1 MAAEASSPLDAVKSY
16 VRRHMIPVAIILIV
30 GLIVTPS
37 IIYYELSYNSV
48 NGTHPELVT
57 GYRQISF
64 VTATFYITIH
74 VWSWAGSLDTQVTS
88 PAFALT
94 VDNLPFG
101 TQVVTSG
108 SFQPNNYVSYTL
120 TFQSSNGGVAQTVG
134 ASNSDYLVL
143 QMSADVSA
151 GWYHELI
158 TRSDSATWT
167 FSA

>member
-1 MAAEASSPLDAVKSY
+1 MNDTSPTAAIKFY
-16 VRRHMIPVAIILIV
+16 RTQRFYLIV
-30 GLIVTPS
+30 AGLIAVIVTPT

-48 NGTHPELVT
+48 NGTHPELVA
-57 GYRQISF
+57 GYRQIGF
-64 VTATFYITIH
+64 GTATFYLTIH

-88 PAFALT
+88 PAFTLS

-108 SFQPNNYVSYTL
+108 TFQPNNYITYTL
-120 TFQSSNGGVAQTVG
+120 TFKSSDSGVAQTVG
-134 ASNSDYLVL
+134 ASNSDNFGL

-158 TRSDSATWT
+158 TRSDSATWI